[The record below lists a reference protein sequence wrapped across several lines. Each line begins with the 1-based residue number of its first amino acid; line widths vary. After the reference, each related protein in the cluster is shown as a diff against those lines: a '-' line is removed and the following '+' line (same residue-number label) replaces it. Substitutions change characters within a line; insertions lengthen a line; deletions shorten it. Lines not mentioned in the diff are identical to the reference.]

1 VRQPG
6 QQWERF
12 GRVDPYYGVCSTDE
26 FRESNFDDA
35 ARERFFAS
43 GREHVDRML
52 AIASELRPGFSPE
65 TVLDHGCGVG
75 RLVVAFA
82 EHAER
87 VFGVDVSPSMLAE
100 ARRNCDA
107 RGLGNVELT
116 TADRLDGLRPEF
128 DLVHSFIVMQ
138 HIPRKDGEQ
147 AFRSLVGLV
156 RPGGIG
162 IVHVPLAAL
171 HWTAL
176 VHTAVTRI
184 APFAYNAANLVRR
197 RPWDYPHMQMNVY
210 RLNTLAQT
218 LLDAGIEDVQLRMH
232 PGVRGA
238 AYASALLV
246 FERPASARS

>member
-1 VRQPG
+1 MRHPG

-12 GRVDPYYGVCSTDE
+12 GRVDPYYGVCSTEE
-26 FRESNFDDA
+26 FRESNLDDA

-43 GREHVDRML
+43 GHEHVDRML
-52 AIASELRPGFSPE
+52 AIASELRPGFAPE

-87 VFGVDVSPSMLAE
+87 VVGVDVSPSMLAE

-107 RGLGNVELT
+107 RGLGNVELA
-116 TADRLDGLRPEF
+116 TADRLGALAPEF

-138 HIPRKDGEQ
+138 HIPRKLGEE
-147 AFRSLVGLV
+147 AFRSLVRLV

-171 HWTAL
+171 NRSAL
-176 VHTAVTRI
+176 IHTAVTRA
-184 APFAYNAANLVRR
+184 APFAYNVANLLRG

-210 RLNTLAQT
+210 RLNTLART
-218 LLDAGIEDVQLRMH
+218 LLDEGIDDVQLRMH
-232 PGVRGA
+232 PGAPGA
-238 AYASALLV
+238 AYASALLA